1 LDHRLYEYWLFSSTP
16 SSPIERFANGYP
28 QPEDILAEPE
38 EKLPFGALGEVLGP
52 KVKIEDR
59 NPEAHVLLDKY
70 IGCEDDHLCLFQPD
84 GRPEMK
90 LLTTQVVYPLTYSN
104 QVGQRA

>member
-1 LDHRLYEYWLFSSTP
+1 MVSCPNHFNANLDHRLYEYWLFSSTP
-16 SSPIERFANGYP
+16 SSLIERFANGYP

-70 IGCEDDHLCLFQPD
+70 MDVK
-84 GRPEMK
+84 M
-90 LLTTQVVYPLTYSN
+90 TTSVFSN
-104 QVGQRA
+104 LMEGLR